1 MEHFLNTQHCLT
13 IAAAFIAIVAAC
25 ASLINSANSKA
36 DGLATRYREVT
47 KEFRDKRENLL
58 RCEQLLA
65 QIGLF
70 EKRTKK
76 VLWSQRLLFFTIG
89 IFILS
94 IAVFIGLALY
104 LVFIPDAKVQA
115 VAYLPLRFI
124 GVCVSI
130 GTLCMFAAI
139 SLQFLE
145 LGEAAQTF
153 DIETRDCRP
162 SETDD
167 APRAMVAGEA

>member
-1 MEHFLNTQHCLT
+1 MENLLNTQHCLT

-36 DGLATRYREVT
+36 DGLANRYREVT
-47 KEFRDKRENLL
+47 KEIRAERENLSRSAQL
-58 RCEQLLA
+58 REQ
-65 QIGLF
+65 IWLF

-94 IAVFIGLALY
+94 IAVFIALALY
-104 LVFIPDAKVQA
+104 LVYVPDAQVHA
-115 VAYLPLRFI
+115 VAYLPLRVIGI
-124 GVCVSI
+124 GVSV

-153 DIETRDCRP
+153 SIETRDCRT
-162 SETDD
+162 SETVG
-167 APRAMVAGEA
+167 ASRAMVAGEA